1 MSVNGIVPHILMMP
15 TQKGSGAG
23 DYQQSKTPG
32 SRSVH
37 IPTSAE
43 QVHTLLQLQTCLFF
57 CFAINILT
65 ALGAVQHVLCDCYAD
80 KIFCEFS
87 PHQCFSFGLSQL
99 GSLPSKMDCFDQSI
113 WWFDGW
119 HGIKFSN
126 AFFQLLCAVAIF
138 NPTVGSLRGSSWRFV
153 LPLSRYEGSFI
164 NNPEMQ
170 TSILI
175 VQKQMWANRIS
186 TKTHILCHIL

>member
-1 MSVNGIVPHILMMP
+1 MMP

-37 IPTSAE
+37 IPTSPE
-43 QVHTLLQLQTCLFF
+43 QVHALLQTCLFF

-119 HGIKFSN
+119 HGIKSSN

-138 NPTVGSLRGSSWRFV
+138 NPTIGSLGQLGQAGDLFSPYQDMKAASSTIQRCKHRF
-153 LPLSRYEGSFI
+153 E
-164 NNPEMQ
+164 
-170 TSILI
+170 
-175 VQKQMWANRIS
+175 
-186 TKTHILCHIL
+186 

>member
-1 MSVNGIVPHILMMP
+1 MMP

-37 IPTSAE
+37 IPTSPE
-43 QVHTLLQLQTCLFF
+43 QVHALLQTCLFF

-87 PHQCFSFGLSQL
+87 PHQCFNFGLSQL

-113 WWFDGW
+113 
-119 HGIKFSN
+119 
-126 AFFQLLCAVAIF
+126 
-138 NPTVGSLRGSSWRFV
+138 
-153 LPLSRYEGSFI
+153 
-164 NNPEMQ
+164 
-170 TSILI
+170 
-175 VQKQMWANRIS
+175 
-186 TKTHILCHIL
+186 

>member
-37 IPTSAE
+37 IPTSPE
-43 QVHTLLQLQTCLFF
+43 QVHALLQTCLFF

-119 HGIKFSN
+119 HGIKSSN

-138 NPTVGSLRGSSWRFV
+138 NPTVGSLRGSSW
-153 LPLSRYEGSFI
+153 SRSSFEI
-164 NNPEMQ
+164 CYLLVKIWRQ
-170 TSILI
+170 LHQQSRD
-175 VQKQMWANRIS
+175 ANIDLNS
-186 TKTHILCHIL
+186 TETNVGQQN

>member
-1 MSVNGIVPHILMMP
+1 MIYCFIYNHLPIDLIPYTSLRYYSSAIVHCLMSVNGIVPHILMMP

-23 DYQQSKTPG
+23 DYQQKQNTG

-37 IPTSAE
+37 IPTSPE
-43 QVHTLLQLQTCLFF
+43 QVHALLQLQTCLFF

-113 WWFDGW
+113 
-119 HGIKFSN
+119 
-126 AFFQLLCAVAIF
+126 
-138 NPTVGSLRGSSWRFV
+138 
-153 LPLSRYEGSFI
+153 
-164 NNPEMQ
+164 
-170 TSILI
+170 
-175 VQKQMWANRIS
+175 
-186 TKTHILCHIL
+186 

>member
-1 MSVNGIVPHILMMP
+1 MVLYLIFSWCQHRRDRERVIISKAKHRVLDLCTFPH
-15 TQKGSGAG
+15 QR
-23 DYQQSKTPG
+23 SKSTH
-32 SRSVH
+32 SYKHV
-37 IPTSAE
+37 
-43 QVHTLLQLQTCLFF
+43 F

-65 ALGAVQHVLCDCYAD
+65 ALGAEQHVLCDCYAD

-119 HGIKFSN
+119 HGIKSSN

-170 TSILI
+170 TSIWI